1 MGGHYNGVRVLKL
14 IYRRQRRLAVLG
26 SATEQGGDSLKIT
39 FCGAAGEVTGSQH
52 LLEFGDLRVLL
63 DCGFFQGR
71 RAESRRKNETFRC
84 DPPNLDAVILSH
96 AHIDHCGNLPGLYR
110 AGFRGPVFCTDPTAD
125 VADIMLL
132 DSARIQAEDAKYL
145 ARHLERGQVPPEPLY
160 DEDDVRAV
168 VQLMEPMPYNEW
180 FTLNPALRL
189 RFVEAGH
196 ILGSAICELEFKERA
211 RTRRLV
217 FTGDLGRR
225 NLPLLH
231 DPQPVDGC
239 DILISESTY
248 GNRVH
253 PPAADLKQA
262 LLEVIQEAV
271 HEGGKVI
278 IPAFSLG
285 RTQRVVYFL
294 NQLTNEGLLPE
305 VPVFVDS
312 PLSNRL
318 TSVYRRHA
326 ELLDADVQSTLMTD
340 ADAFGFHG
348 LTYIGNR
355 QESMALNRRKG
366 PFVVIAASGMCENGR
381 VVHHLKNSVEDPKNR
396 IVIIGFQAAHTL
408 GRRIVERREKVSIFN
423 RHYKLKAQV
432 KTLNGLSA
440 HADVEDFK
448 WWYDQLASRGGVRQA
463 FLVHGEPESSQSLAT
478 ILRDYCDEDPI
489 IPQQFESFEV

>member
-1 MGGHYNGVRVLKL
+1 M
-14 IYRRQRRLAVLG
+14 
-26 SATEQGGDSLKIT
+26 KIT

-63 DCGFFQGR
+63 DCGFFQGH

-96 AHIDHCGNLPGLYR
+96 AHIDHSGNLPGLYR
-110 AGFRGPVFCTDPTAD
+110 AGFRGPIFCTDPTAD
-125 VADIMLL
+125 VADIMLR
-132 DSARIQAEDAKYL
+132 DSARIQAEDVKYL
-145 ARHLERGQVPPEPLY
+145 ARHLEKGQKPPEPLY
-160 DEDDVRAV
+160 NEDDVRAV
-168 VQLMEPMPYNEW
+168 VKLMEPMPYGQW
-180 FTLNPALRL
+180 FELNPALRL
-189 RFVEAGH
+189 RFMDAGH

-211 RTRRLV
+211 RKRRLV

-231 DPQPVDGC
+231 DPQIVDGC

-253 PPAADLKQA
+253 APASDLKRE
-262 LLEVIQEAV
+262 LLRVIHEAV
-271 HEGGKVI
+271 DEGGKVI

-318 TSVYRRHA
+318 MSVYRRHVDVLD
-326 ELLDADVQSTLMTD
+326 EEVQETLLTD

-348 LTYIGNR
+348 LTYIANR
-355 QESMALNRRKG
+355 DESIALNRRKG

-381 VVHHLKNSVEDPKNR
+381 VVHHLKNAVEDSKNR
-396 IVIIGFQAAHTL
+396 IVIIGFQAVHTL
-408 GRRIVERREKVSIFN
+408 GRRIVERREKVKIFN
-423 RHYKLKAQV
+423 RQYKLNAQV
-432 KTLNGLSA
+432 EILNGLSS

-448 WWYDQLASRGGVRQA
+448 WWYDALASRGGVRQA
-463 FLVHGEPESSQSLAT
+463 FLVHGEPESATSLAA

-489 IPQQFESFEV
+489 IPKLFESFEV

>member
-1 MGGHYNGVRVLKL
+1 M
-14 IYRRQRRLAVLG
+14 
-26 SATEQGGDSLKIT
+26 KIT

-52 LLEFGDLRVLL
+52 LLEFGDIRLLL
-63 DCGFFQGR
+63 DCGLFQGH
-71 RAESRRKNETFRC
+71 RAEARKKNETFRC

-96 AHIDHCGNLPGLYR
+96 AHIDHSGNLPGLYR

-125 VADIMLL
+125 VAEIMLL
-132 DSARIQAEDAKYL
+132 DSAHIQAEDVKYL
-145 ARHLERGQVPPEPLY
+145 ARHLPKGHPPPLPLY
-160 DEDDVRAV
+160 DKVDVQAIVR
-168 VQLMEPMPYNEW
+168 LMEPMPYGKW
-180 FTLNPALRL
+180 FELNPALKL
-189 RFVEAGH
+189 RFVDAGH

-211 RTRRLV
+211 RWRRLV

-253 PPAADLKQA
+253 PPAADLKQE
-262 LLEVIQEAV
+262 LLRVIRAAV
-271 HEGGKVI
+271 ADGGKVI

-294 NQLTNEGLLPE
+294 NELMNEGLLPE

-312 PLSNRL
+312 PLSQRL

-326 ELLDADVQSTLMTD
+326 DQLDSEVQSTLITD

-348 LTYIGNR
+348 LTYVATR
-355 QESMALNRRKG
+355 DESIALNRRKG

-381 VVHHLKNSVEDPKNR
+381 VVHHLKNAVEDATNR
-396 IVIIGFQAAHTL
+396 IVIIGYQAAHTL
-408 GRRIVERREKVSIFN
+408 GRRIVERQPKVKIFGRQYELN
-423 RHYKLKAQV
+423 AQV
-432 KTLNGLSA
+432 EILNGLSS

-448 WWYDQLASRGGVRQA
+448 WWYDQLAARGGVRQA
-463 FLVHGEPESSQSLAT
+463 FLVHGEESSATSLAQ

-489 IPQQFESFEV
+489 IPDLFDSFEV

>member
-1 MGGHYNGVRVLKL
+1 M
-14 IYRRQRRLAVLG
+14 
-26 SATEQGGDSLKIT
+26 KIT

-52 LLEFGDLRVLL
+52 LLEFGDIRLLL
-63 DCGFFQGR
+63 DCGFFQGH

-96 AHIDHCGNLPGLYR
+96 AHIDHSGNLPGLYR
-110 AGFRGPVFCTDPTAD
+110 AGFRGPIFCTDPTAD
-125 VADIMLL
+125 VAEIMLL
-132 DSARIQAEDAKYL
+132 DSAHIQAEDVKYL
-145 ARHLERGQVPPEPLY
+145 ARHLAQGQPPPFPLY
-160 DEDDVRAV
+160 DEDDVRAIV
-168 VQLMEPMPYNEW
+168 RLMEPMPYGEW
-180 FTLNPALRL
+180 FDLSPALKL
-189 RFVEAGH
+189 RFSDAGH

-253 PPAADLKQA
+253 PPAADLKQE
-262 LLEVIQEAV
+262 LLRVITEAV
-271 HEGGKVI
+271 NVGGKVI

-294 NQLTNEGLLPE
+294 NELTNEGLLPE

-312 PLSNRL
+312 PLSRRL
-318 TSVYRRHA
+318 TSVYRRHSDQ
-326 ELLDADVQSTLMTD
+326 LDVEVRSTLLTD
-340 ADAFGFHG
+340 TDVFGFHG
-348 LTYIGNR
+348 LTYIATR
-355 QESMALNRRKG
+355 DESIALNHREG

-381 VVHHLKNSVEDPKNR
+381 VVHHLKNSVEDENNR

-408 GRRIVERREKVSIFN
+408 GRRIVERQPKVRIFN
-423 RHYKLKAQV
+423 RSYDLNAKV
-432 KTLNGLSA
+432 ETLNGLSA

-448 WWYDQLASRGGVRQA
+448 WWYDQMASRGGVRQA
-463 FLVHGEPESSQSLAT
+463 FLVHGEEESSRSLAG

-489 IPQQFESFEV
+489 IPGQFDSYEV